1 MRDEVQ
7 DFLVVGQDAI
17 STWWEWSN
25 GSLLIFWRWSTLEQR
40 RAARDGMPVFVTGTL
55 PTCCEVGTSLN
66 IDLGLEPAVAKN
78 TRKTVILPPG
88 FLYVTDV
95 PVV

>member
-1 MRDEVQ
+1 MAGGSGAMVLCSSFGAGR
-7 DFLVVGQDAI
+7 LKN
-17 STWWEWSN
+17 STGLQEMGCQCS
-25 GSLLIFWRWSTLEQR
+25 FT
-40 RAARDGMPVFVTGTL
+40 DTL
-55 PTCCEVGTSLN
+55 PTCREVGTSLN